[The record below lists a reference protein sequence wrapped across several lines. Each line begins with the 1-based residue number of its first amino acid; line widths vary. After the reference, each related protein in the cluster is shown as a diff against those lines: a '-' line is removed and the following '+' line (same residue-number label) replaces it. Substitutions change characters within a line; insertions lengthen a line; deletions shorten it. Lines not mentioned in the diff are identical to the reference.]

1 MSRTPNKPAAPT
13 PLPAILP
20 AVAGRMEATQEQATA
35 RQKAVN
41 ALAVTLNYN
50 GSTDPSVLENSAKD
64 AIRRI
69 GMSTFELGAYLL
81 LLKEACEK
89 GKFLPAL
96 ERLGVDPRFAQRYM
110 AVTRRF
116 ANTTSM
122 SHLERVGLTKM
133 IELVVLDDEQL
144 EDLTELGQTGELA
157 LDDVARMS
165 VKELRAKVR
174 ELRSDKEAD
183 QQVLTAKNKAIDRLQ
198 RDLARIEKLPPD
210 KDLIDLKQKATGIA
224 TEAEALVLGG
234 LRQALIA
241 INNHAGEPGQYG
253 VFMAG
258 LVGQVQA
265 QLNALRQEFNLPDV
279 SEAEFDAEA
288 RQAVRA
294 GLAQMRAKSAA
305 GAAK

>member
-1 MSRTPNKPAAPT
+1 
-13 PLPAILP
+13 
-20 AVAGRMEATQEQATA
+20 MEATQEQATA